1 MHEKNLREIND
12 YVQYSPDRSKEKKTE
27 IIEEKLSTYK
37 FMISTTVIALS

>member
-1 MHEKNLREIND
+1 MTMCSTHLIDQK
-12 YVQYSPDRSKEKKTE
+12 KKKTE